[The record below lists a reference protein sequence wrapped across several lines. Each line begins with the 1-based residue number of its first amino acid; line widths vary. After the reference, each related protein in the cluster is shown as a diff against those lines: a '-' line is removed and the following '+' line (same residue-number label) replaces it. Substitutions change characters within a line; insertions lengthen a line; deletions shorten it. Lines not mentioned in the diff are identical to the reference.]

1 MKNIIIYSK
10 NNCNYCVRAK
20 NILSIKNLEYKE
32 FVLDKDY
39 TKEELLKKFPEAKT
53 LPQIEIDGVAIGGY
67 RELDQYLKTI

>member
-20 NILSIKNLEYKE
+20 SILHIKNLEYKE

-39 TKEELLKKFPEAKT
+39 TKEELLKKFPGAKT

>member
-20 NILSIKNLEYKE
+20 SILSIKNLEYKE

-53 LPQIEIDGVAIGGY
+53 LPQIEIDGIAIGGY

>member
-53 LPQIEIDGVAIGGY
+53 LPQIEIDGIAIGGY